1 MTAVGP
7 DGGEGAV
14 QAAAPVQPQPVHQ
27 YPEGTTRRVITAA
40 TILSTIMY
48 ALDGTIAN
56 VALPHMQAT
65 VSASAEQI
73 VWVLTSFLIA
83 TAIATPLS
91 GWLAD
96 RFGRKRVMLVSLAGF
111 TLASVAC
118 GLSVNLQ
125 QLVLFRVVQGF
136 CGAGLVPLAQSTLL
150 DINPPSQHGKA
161 MALYGMGSI
170 LGPILGPTLGGYITD
185 TFDWRWIFFIN
196 VPFGIIA
203 FLGLSGF
210 MPEAKA
216 DKLPK
221 FDFMGFACLSLFIGS
236 FQLMLD
242 RGQQQDWFNSTEIW
256 IEATLAAVF
265 FYFTIVHMWSAVH
278 PFIRPGLFKDRNFST
293 GMVIGVQLGV
303 LVYGVAALLAPM
315 LQQLMGYPV
324 TLAGLATMPRGVGT
338 MIGMYGVGQ
347 LIGRV
352 DPRFLVFLG
361 LLLSGVAMYMFSG
374 MSLEMDSDLILVAGL
389 IQGLGSGLIFVPI
402 TTLMFSTLAPRYR
415 NEGAALSSLAR
426 SIGAAVGISYL
437 QTLTIRNTATVQS
450 RLVEDVRPDNPILG
464 LRMPDFD
471 FDMPVEV
478 ARMMGQVVRQATMVA
493 YTDAFWFL
501 FVVSIGMIPLLLLMR
516 PMKRVKAE
524 EDPLHI
530 VMD

>member
-1 MTAVGP
+1 K
-7 DGGEGAV
+7 
-14 QAAAPVQPQPVHQ
+14 
-27 YPEGTTRRVITAA
+27 R
-40 TILSTIMY
+40 IM
-48 ALDGTIAN
+48 
-56 VALPHMQAT
+56 
-65 VSASAEQI
+65 
-73 VWVLTSFLIA
+73 
-83 TAIATPLS
+83 
-91 GWLAD
+91 LA
-96 RFGRKRVMLVSLAGF
+96 SLAGF
-111 TLASVAC
+111 TLASIAC

-125 QLVLFRVVQGF
+125 ELVFFRVVQGF

-203 FLGLSGF
+203 FIGLSGF

-256 IEATLAAVF
+256 IEATLAATF

-278 PFIRPGLFKDRNFST
+278 PFVRPGLFRDRNFST

-324 TLAGLATMPRGVGT
+324 MLAGLATMPRGVGT

-361 LLLSGVAMYMFSG
+361 LLLSGWSMYMFSG
-374 MSLEMDSDLILVAGL
+374 MSLEMDSHLILVSGF

-402 TTLMFSTLAPRYR
+402 TTLMFSTLEPRYR

-426 SIGAAVGISYL
+426 SLGAAIGISFL
-437 QTLTIRNTATVQS
+437 QTLTIRNTATVQA

-501 FVVSIGMIPLLLLMR
+501 FLVSIGMIPLLLLMR
-516 PMKRVKAE
+516 PMKRAPAE
-524 EDPLHI
+524 DTLPI

>member
-1 MTAVGP
+1 MTAAA
-7 DGGEGAV
+7 GGAAG
-14 QAAAPVQPQPVHQ
+14 AAPVPH

-40 TILSTIMY
+40 TILSTVMY

-56 VALPHMQAT
+56 VALPHMQAS
-65 VSASAEQI
+65 VSASQEQI

-96 RFGRKRVMLVSLAGF
+96 RFGRKRIMLLSLAGF

-118 GLSVNLQ
+118 GLAVNLQ
-125 QLVLFRVVQGF
+125 ELVLFRVVQGF
-136 CGAGLVPLAQSTLL
+136 CGAGLVPLAQSALL
-150 DINPPSQHGKA
+150 DINPPERHGKA

-170 LGPILGPTLGGYITD
+170 LGPIIGPTLGGYITE

-196 VPFGIIA
+196 VPFGILA
-203 FLGLSGF
+203 FAGLSGF
-210 MPEAKA
+210 MSEAKA
-216 DKLPK
+216 AKLPK

-242 RGQQQDWFNSTEIW
+242 RGQQQDWFNSSEIW
-256 IEATLAAVF
+256 IEATCAAVF
-265 FYFTIVHMWSAVH
+265 CYFTIVHMWSAVH
-278 PFIRPGLFKDRNFST
+278 PFVRPALFGDRNFST
-293 GMVIGVQLGV
+293 GMAIGVQLGV

-324 TLAGLATMPRGVGT
+324 MLAGLATMPRGVGT
-338 MIGMYGVGQ
+338 MIGMYSVGQ

-352 DPRFLVFLG
+352 DPRLIVLVG
-361 LLLSGVAMYMFSG
+361 LLLSGSAMFMFAG
-374 MSLEMDSDLILVAGL
+374 MSLQMDSHLILISGF

-402 TTLMFSTLAPRYR
+402 TTLMFSTLEPRYR
-415 NEGAALSSLAR
+415 NEGAALSSLSR
-426 SIGAAVGISYL
+426 SLGAAIGISFL

-450 RLVEDVRPDNPILG
+450 RLVDGVRPDNPVLA

-471 FDMPVEV
+471 FNSPLDL
-478 ARMMGQVVRQATMVA
+478 ARMMGQLVRQATMVA

-501 FVVSIGMIPLLLLMR
+501 GVLSFAMIPLLLLMR
-516 PMKRVKAE
+516 PMKRAVAA
-524 EDPLHI
+524 DPTLHI